1 MDVTM
6 KKAFSIILCLVL
18 LFSLTSCG
26 SIKRIEPFVWGF
38 SNHNIDNYEK
48 NRAKIEYT
56 SDYMPDLNELDGYNA
71 ISYSYQYTNLVF
83 FDSNSIALFVEYPKD
98 LYEEK
103 KNEVLASY
111 DFLEATKISKDGECY
126 QSAPAKFEYGG
137 YDFCTYANLT
147 VGYYTDCA
155 YKSFGFIGTDDDKNR
170 IAYCYFYD
178 FDLDTFG
185 SVNRSEQ
192 EMITDFINDFF
203 DWNDLP

>member
-1 MDVTM
+1 VDFQNW
-6 KKAFSIILCLVL
+6 KNDL
-18 LFSLTSCG
+18 LGTGL
-26 SIKRIEPFVWGF
+26 
-38 SNHNIDNYEK
+38 
-48 NRAKIEYT
+48 
-56 SDYMPDLNELDGYNA
+56 
-71 ISYSYQYTNLVF
+71 
-83 FDSNSIALFVEYPKD
+83 SIAHLQGIYACLHALLNYAVKYDFLVKNHLSKLGNFKNPNAAIKEYNVWDVSDFEKFAEEVKKTCIE
-98 LYEEK
+98 YEEK

-155 YKSFGFIGTDDDKNR
+155 CKSFGFIGTDDDKNR